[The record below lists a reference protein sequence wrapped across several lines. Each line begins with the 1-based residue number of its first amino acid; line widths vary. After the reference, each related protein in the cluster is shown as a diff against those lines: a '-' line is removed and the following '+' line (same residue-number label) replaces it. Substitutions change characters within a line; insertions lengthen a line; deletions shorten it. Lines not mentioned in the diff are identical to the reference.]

1 MLIQLLQL
9 LADLKRKTISVT
21 EAQRCCWI
29 ATTPFPQQTRQE
41 REERDGGQRLGKED
55 GSAATQ
61 N

>member
-41 REERDGGQRLGKED
+41 REERDGG
-55 GSAATQ
+55 
-61 N
+61 